1 MTVADEGMMY
11 TVMLLLLVKLQDSTA
26 AAETTNKHLPSR
38 DLHVDVIVSPP
49 TPQLMFVGTRL
60 KISVVVTSADNSTV
74 CGGQHPACDDPSLLM
89 SVNCH
94 RPMTVQVET
103 THQPVSP
110 NPANDTLRGLRLRL
124 NHSVILVVDALS
136 VGRAVLV
143 LEISIASTNPDTRKK
158 IDMNVDSEVDV
169 RYSALQDEVGS
180 SASAISPYSAN
191 ANGDRQ
197 PILRSSPSRLLAVIE
212 YHISAAR
219 HRRPIDDGFF
229 WAVAAATLLNAFG
242 LGCVTVYNDVKQ
254 ELRKLQPSVLATL
267 LCQFVV
273 LPPVC

>member
-1 MTVADEGMMY
+1 MTVADEVVMY
-11 TVMLLLLVKLQDSTA
+11 MVILLMLVKLHDST
-26 AAETTNKHLPSR
+26 AAETTNNKYLSLR
-38 DLHVDVIVSPP
+38 DLPVDITVSPP
-49 TPQLMFVGTRL
+49 TPQLMLVGTRL
-60 KISVVVTSADNSTV
+60 KISVDVTSADNST
-74 CGGQHPACDDPSLLM
+74 CDGQHTSCDDPSVMM
-89 SVNCH
+89 SVSCH

-103 THQPVSP
+103 VHQPASS
-110 NPANDTLRGLRLRL
+110 NPANNTLTGLLLRL
-124 NHSVILVVDALS
+124 NQSVNLVVDALS

-143 LEISIASTNPDTRKK
+143 LEISIAFTNPDTQKK
-158 IDMNVDSEVDV
+158 IDMNVDSGDDI
-169 RYSALQDEVGS
+169 RYSAVPDEVAS
-180 SASAISPYSAN
+180 SESAIRPHSTN

-197 PILRSSPSRLLAVIE
+197 AILRSSPSRLLAVIE
-212 YHISAAR
+212 YHITVAR

-229 WAVAAATLLNAFG
+229 WVVAAATLLNAFG